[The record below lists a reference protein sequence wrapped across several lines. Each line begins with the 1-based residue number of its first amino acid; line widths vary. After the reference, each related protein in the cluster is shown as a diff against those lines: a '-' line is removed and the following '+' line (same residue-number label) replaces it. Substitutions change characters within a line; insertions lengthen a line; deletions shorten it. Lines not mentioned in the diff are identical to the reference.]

1 MWPATT
7 RVPRALSLPVRA
19 PARAR
24 ELVVVAVTCL
34 LVAWAA
40 SHIPAQSA
48 SPPALGPGAMPD
60 GSTMLPNGW
69 RLSPA
74 GKHLKVGDL
83 PLNILQTPDSR
94 YLIVTNNG

>member
-1 MWPATT
+1 MWPAT
-7 RVPRALSLPVRA
+7 RCVPPALTLPSRRAVRA
-19 PARAR
+19 RG
-24 ELVVVAVTCL
+24 LVVVAITCV

-40 SHIPAQSA
+40 SYIPAQSA
-48 SPPALGPGAMPD
+48 PPPAFGPGVMAD

-83 PLNILQTPDSR
+83 PLNVLQTPDSR
-94 YLIVTNNG
+94 YLIVTNN